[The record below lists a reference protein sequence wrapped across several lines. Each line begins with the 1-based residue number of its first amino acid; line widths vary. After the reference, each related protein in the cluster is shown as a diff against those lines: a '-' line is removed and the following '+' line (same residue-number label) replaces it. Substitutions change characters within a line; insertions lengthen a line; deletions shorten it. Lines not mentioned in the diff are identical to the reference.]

1 MWSQSQTHSLT
12 VSVNNKFQTRFL
24 LLLWVRAT
32 GGHGHMVLPTS
43 RLGPGCVLREAL
55 VWSQSKQMA
64 GRMGGRTGGRADG
77 RAGRPTGR
85 QRFRSNQPE
94 PPIGRAGGGSAEINL
109 SCPSEC
115 TNSHSNLLWTAI
127 PLGHKCSHRH
137 CDAIS
142 PQEERPKRAVIGATP

>member
-64 GRMGGRTGGRADG
+64 GRMGGRADG
-77 RAGRPTGR
+77 L
-85 QRFRSNQPE
+85 
-94 PPIGRAGGGSAEINL
+94 AGGGSAEINL